1 MEKKTYTKPTLEVVE
16 QESASILAGSQT
28 PSGYSVNYKDEDG
41 EDGVPTIQNS
51 IWDR

>member
-1 MEKKTYTKPTLEVVE
+1 MKKVYIKPTLKVVMIE
-16 QESASILAGSQT
+16 NADLICTSQT

-41 EDGVPTIQNS
+41 EDGIPTIFDS